1 MFRFLVSKILSLFF
15 HQKKIHHCLK
25 EICKLIEYRIL
36 QNNNTMLNV
45 GTIRGKAVNARNQFA
60 DETIGVRPELL

>member
-1 MFRFLVSKILSLFF
+1 M
-15 HQKKIHHCLK
+15 K

-45 GTIRGKAVNARNQFA
+45 GTIRGKAVNARNQFV